1 MSKNTKK
8 HILTFGGALMY
19 GLMIF
24 GVQMIIGMLNSY
36 QSQFYTSV
44 FGADL
49 TICAVIIL
57 AAKVISSFS
66 DPIIGSVIDKSHF
79 KGGKMRPFVAISIL
93 PFCILTMLMFINIS
107 FPNNALM
114 YLYIAVTSVL
124 WNITMSFADIPSQG
138 LLALLSPDAEE
149 RSLAATIS
157 NIMKSVGIAAPTVI
171 VPVVCI
177 LTKSA
182 VITAKE
188 YLITSAFV
196 CVIAIVLVGLSV
208 KTSREV
214 IESPP
219 QESSFKAMFSE
230 LKNNKMLLFTFLV
243 YILGFGR
250 NMAMNIQVQAGAVLM
265 HEISLDIGS
274 FHLELAG
281 ENLGVLLGVG
291 SGIMSAVSLII
302 APIIHNKLGTRK
314 TYFIFG
320 IYGIVVNAVCYI
332 LYTVVGGVFRSVPAL
347 IIMTGLAAFMF
358 GTHGF
363 TPMIML
369 SDTVDYTEMTTGKRN
384 EGVQYAVFS
393 LSVKLANAFSV
404 AVGVFV
410 VGLSGYVGTMTS
422 ADITPAM
429 QNIVLAA
436 FWLIPGICAFLSC
449 IPVYFF
455 KIDGE
460 VKQQVQEFM
469 AAKELKE

>member
-1 MSKNTKK
+1 MSKSKK
-8 HILTFGGALMY
+8 HILTLGGALMY

-44 FGADL
+44 FSADL
-49 TICAVIIL
+49 TVCAVIIL

-66 DPIIGSVIDKSHF
+66 DPIIGSLIDKSRF

-93 PFCILTMLMFINIS
+93 PFCVFTMLMFIHIS
-107 FPNNALM
+107 FPNAALM
-114 YLYIAVTSVL
+114 YIYIAVTSVL

-157 NIMKSVGIAAPTVI
+157 NIMKSIGIAAPTII
-171 VPVVCI
+171 VPVVCV

-188 YLITSAFV
+188 YLITAAFV
-196 CVIAIVLVGLSV
+196 CVLATVLVGVSV
-208 KTSREV
+208 KTSKEV

-230 LKNNKMLLFTFLV
+230 LKNNRMLLLTFLV
-243 YILGFGR
+243 YIFGFGR

-265 HEISLDIGS
+265 RDISMDIGS

-281 ENLGVLLGVG
+281 ENLSVLLGAG
-291 SGIMSAVSLII
+291 SGIASVISFLIV
-302 APIIHNKLGTRK
+302 PVIHNRIGTRK

-320 IYGIVVNAVCYI
+320 VYGIAVNVICYV
-332 LYTVVGGVFRSVPAL
+332 LYSVVGGVFRSVPAL
-347 IIMTGLAAFMF
+347 IIMNGVAALMF

-369 SDTVDYTEMTTGKRN
+369 SDTVDYTEMTTGRRN

-410 VGLSGYVGTMTS
+410 VGLSGYVGTMTT
-422 ADITPAM
+422 ADITTSM

-455 KIDGE
+455 KIDGD
-460 VKQQVQEFM
+460 VKKQVQEFM
-469 AAKELKE
+469 AKKQLKE